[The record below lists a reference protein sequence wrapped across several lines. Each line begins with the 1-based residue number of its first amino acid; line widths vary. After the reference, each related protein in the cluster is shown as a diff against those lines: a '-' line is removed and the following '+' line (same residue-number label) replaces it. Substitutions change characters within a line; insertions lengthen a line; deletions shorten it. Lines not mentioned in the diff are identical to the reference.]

1 MSVTALWLLSTVA
14 DLQFCLQVCWATLK
28 RQACFNG
35 KRYFPFHILETTE
48 PFWLKWKQ
56 NCIDTEQS
64 KRAIKNGCIVRQLW
78 KELLCKAGDSDRE
91 PRYVALKTCYFWETR
106 TCLLSAA
113 VLFEWVVLQCAWRR
127 PRDLKTN
134 LKYVIY
140 WYLFLL
146 LLDSANCWILC
157 PHMATRISN
166 NSLSMVSPDN
176 YFKT

>member
-1 MSVTALWLLSTVA
+1 MLSPCSITVQNQASVPNYMSVTALWLLSTVA

-64 KRAIKNGCIVRQLW
+64 KRAIKYGCIVRQFW

-91 PRYVALKTCYFWETR
+91 PQIR
-106 TCLLSAA
+106 S
-113 VLFEWVVLQCAWRR
+113 FE
-127 PRDLKTN
+127 N
-134 LKYVIY
+134 
-140 WYLFLL
+140 LL
-146 LLDSANCWILC
+146 LLRDSYMPFERSSTLW
-157 PHMATRISN
+157 
-166 NSLSMVSPDN
+166 VSGPAVCLE
-176 YFKT
+176 KT